1 MLRTPS
7 VRPLTL
13 VATFPATL
21 AVCLLLTL
29 TPLPAAP
36 VTKPNDDWAAPGA
49 PRPALKVGE
58 ILPPRVRTPQFPL
71 KDRRTL
77 FTDAEIALLRANA
90 ERHPAARA
98 VAATILDDA
107 AYWVEW
113 SDEALRDLIPTA
125 EVPRSFEVCPAGCPV
140 HGRRIFE
147 ETGKFYPWIV
157 DPKKPFQVTCPVGGE
172 TYPSN
177 DYGRFYRSG
186 FQDRTG
192 LDQPYADDGR
202 GWVGPDGQRYW
213 FVAHWHH
220 WVWTQH
226 PTSPHPNIM
235 RGLAALG
242 RAYLLTGDPR
252 YAHKAAVILHR
263 AAEVYPNMDHESQS
277 RYGQLMAAKDG
288 SRYSG
293 KIVNAIW
300 ETYFVAQFAET
311 YDAIWETIDGD
322 AALQAFTGRDGQ
334 AIRAFIE
341 ANLIEDGIDAI
352 YERRARG
359 NYGMHQR
366 ALLIAAIVR
375 QHGDN
380 ARYRADLLDRPD
392 GTIYLGLRRALY
404 GLVWRDG
411 QPFESPEYNLLW
423 VQNITAVI
431 ELLPRLG
438 VDANSLP
445 RLRRLYDAPL
455 AAIAIGRHTPAI
467 GDTKSVYG
475 GVVGEDAAVYQQ
487 AFRQFRDPRYA
498 AFLASFGGAGE
509 GGFRDFHSLLHP
521 PVEAAVPPADGRRV
535 APQRSRLLSGF
546 GLALLNDAADET
558 AVSLYFGQH
567 VSHNHFDRLHFD
579 LFARGQPLTPDLGY
593 PDAMNIFVPGVWTW
607 SVNTIAHNTVVVDAA
622 AQPGNAP
629 GVVELF
635 ADAGWVRGIEVS
647 ADGTY
652 PQCDDYRR
660 GLLLVDAPG
669 GGKYLVDCFN
679 VSGGRQQDYSLHGP
693 PGTVRFADDAWS
705 APAPGTL
712 AGEHVRL
719 GELYDNPEMAAKGE
733 VEGYYEY
740 RGSGFQ
746 HLFNVQRRTA
756 GDAVV
761 DYVHEK
767 DPTAALRI
775 RVLAAPGQQLLAAD
789 ARVSPVNHP
798 ELLKYLIARRSAGDD
813 AARLRSTFVAVL
825 EPHAP
830 GEALIARVE
839 RLPGAIGTA
848 LVVTH
853 ATGERDVVIHDP
865 TGAAKT
871 VATPFGPVA
880 TDARQAVVRFNPD
893 GDPTRLYLAGGTEL
907 KGSGRSWRPLPGIGA
922 TVIAVEPH
930 LSRFRLRLDDP
941 AALPAP
947 AAAQLA
953 GRVGTLTNPHGR
965 TAHTLLAAG
974 REGADVVVTTQDDLI
989 TGLLRVSAVNG
1000 ARLETKTQLP
1010 FAPSYVGATVYDDT
1024 HRPIGRIRA
1033 ADLDHVI
1040 LDAAPAAAGDLVGRD
1055 IWIGSVG
1062 VGDRLELPAVL
1073 TWQR

>member
-1 MLRTPS
+1 MKAVER
-7 VRPLTL
+7 LT
-13 VATFPATL
+13 AS
-21 AVCLLLTL
+21 LLLTL
-29 TPLPAAP
+29 TPLLAAP

-49 PRPALKVGE
+49 PRPALPVGE
-58 ILPPRVRTPQFPL
+58 ILPPRVRQPQFPL

-77 FTDAEIALLRANA
+77 LTDAELAQIRANV
-90 ERHPAARA
+90 ERYPAARK
-98 VAATILDDA
+98 VADTILADA
-107 AYWVEW
+107 AYWVDW
-113 SDEALRDLIPTA
+113 TDEALRDLIVTA
-125 EVPRSFEVCPAGCPV
+125 EVPRSFEVCPEGCPV
-140 HGRRIFE
+140 HGRRVFE

-157 DPKKPFQVTCPVGGE
+157 DPKKPFQVTCPIGGE

-177 DYGRFYRSG
+177 DYGRFYRSR

-192 LDQPYADDGR
+192 LDQTYADDGR
-202 GWVGPDGQRYW
+202 GWLAPNGERYW

-235 RGLAALG
+235 SGLAALG
-242 RAYLLTGDPR
+242 RAYQLTGDRR

-263 AAEVYPNMDHESQS
+263 AAEVYPNMDYESQS

-293 KIVNAIW
+293 KIINAIW

-322 AALQAFTGRDGQ
+322 AALQQFTAKDGR
-334 AIRAFIE
+334 AIRACIE

-366 ALLIAAIVR
+366 ALLLAAIVR

-380 ARYRADLLDRPD
+380 ARYLADLLDRPD
-392 GTIYLGLRRALY
+392 GVIYLGLRRALY

-411 QPFESPEYNLLW
+411 QPYESPGYNLLW
-423 VQNITAVI
+423 VQNLTAVT

-438 VDANSLP
+438 VDVTQLP

-467 GDTKSVYG
+467 GDTTSVYG
-475 GVVGEDAAVYQQ
+475 GVVGEEPAVYQQ
-487 AFRQFRDPRYA
+487 AYRTYRDPRYA
-498 AFLASFGGAGE
+498 AFLAAFGGAGE
-509 GGFRDFHSLLHP
+509 GGFRDFPTLLHP
-521 PVEAAVPPADGRRV
+521 PVEAATPPADGRRV

-546 GLALLNDAADET
+546 GLALLNDTADET

-567 VSHNHFDRLHFD
+567 VSHHHFDRLHFD

-593 PDAMNIFVPGVWTW
+593 PDAMNVYVPGVWTW
-607 SVNTIAHNTVVVDAA
+607 SVNTVAHNTVVVDAA

-635 ADAGWVRGIEVS
+635 ADAGWARGIEVS
-647 ADGTY
+647 AAGTY
-652 PQCDDYRR
+652 PQCDEYRR

-669 GGKYLVDCFN
+669 GGRYLVDCFN

-693 PGTVRFADDAWS
+693 TGTARFADDAWT

-712 AGEHVRL
+712 AGEHVKL
-719 GELYDNPEMAAKGE
+719 GELYDDPQMATDGPTK
-733 VEGYYEY
+733 GYYEY

-775 RVLAAPGQQLLAAD
+775 RVLAAPGQELMAAD

-798 ELLKYLIARRSAGDD
+798 ELLKYLIARRTAGGD
-813 AARLRSTFVAVL
+813 AANLRSTFVAVL

-830 GEALIARVE
+830 GDPVIARVE
-839 RLPGAIGTA
+839 RLTPTVGTA
-848 LVVTH
+848 LLVTH
-853 ATGERDVVIHDP
+853 ASGDTDVVIHDP
-865 TGAAKT
+865 SGQAKT
-871 VATPFGPVA
+871 VATPWGPVTTA
-880 TDARQAVVRFNPD
+880 ARQAVLRFDAQGQPV
-893 GDPTRLYLAGGTEL
+893 RLYLAGGADLRWSDRTW
-907 KGSGRSWRPLPGIGA
+907 SALPGVTA
-922 TVIAVEPH
+922 TVVAVEPAA
-930 LSRFRLRLDDP
+930 SRFHLRLESP
-941 AALPAP
+941 AGLAAP

-953 GRVGTLTNPHGR
+953 GRIATLGNAHGR
-965 TAHTLLAAG
+965 TAHTLLAAAAA
-974 REGADVVVTTQDDLI
+974 GADIVVTTQDDLLA
-989 TGLLRVSAVNG
+989 GLMRVSAVDG

-1010 FAPSYVGATVYDDT
+1010 FAPSYVGATVYDEA
-1024 HRPIGRIRA
+1024 HRPVGRIRA
-1033 ADLDHVI
+1033 AELDHLV
-1040 LDAAPAAAGDLVGRD
+1040 LEAAPADGPALVGRD
-1055 IWIGSVG
+1055 VWIGSVG
-1062 VGDRLELPAVL
+1062 PGDRLEVPAVL